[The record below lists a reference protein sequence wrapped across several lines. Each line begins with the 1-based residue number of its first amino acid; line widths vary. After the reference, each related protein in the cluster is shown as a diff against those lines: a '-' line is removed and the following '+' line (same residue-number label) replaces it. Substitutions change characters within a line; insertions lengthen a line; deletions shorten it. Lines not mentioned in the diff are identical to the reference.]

1 MLRQFF
7 FGVLG
12 WTPATVRHDA
22 SLSDL
27 AEAWKGYATHHNLP
41 PQAPVSRRFL
51 DDMLK
56 KFG

>member
-1 MLRQFF
+1 LRQFF

-12 WTPATVRHDA
+12 WTPATVRREA

-27 AEAWKGYATHHNLP
+27 AEAWKGHAAHHNIRLES
-41 PQAPVSRRFL
+41 PVSRRFL
-51 DDMLK
+51 DEMLK